1 MPRHDFTKD
10 ERRKIDARINPT
22 VFAAWRFIAA
32 MAFILVASY
41 ALIGRPMWLMFK

>member
-22 VFAAWRFIAA
+22 VFAAWGFIAA
-32 MAFILVASY
+32 MVLVLVVLY
-41 ALIGRPMWLMFK
+41 ALIGKVSPWQ